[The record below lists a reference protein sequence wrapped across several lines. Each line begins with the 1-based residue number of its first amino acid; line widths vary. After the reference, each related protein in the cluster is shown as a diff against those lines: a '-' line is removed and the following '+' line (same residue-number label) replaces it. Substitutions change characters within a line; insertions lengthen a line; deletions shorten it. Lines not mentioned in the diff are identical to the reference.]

1 MDNCNNICLNV
12 SFHWFIENKKKS
24 KNQSFENKN
33 NIEGQ
38 YMTRF
43 HVSDVIKFR
52 ESSSPKS
59 FSLFGFLFVVDYSW
73 SQFVI
78 YGLVLIH
85 IGVSETCFINSTN
98 CRFVFPKIID
108 CLSHIRK
115 VIFWSLFNSLNRQI
129 KSSRSSWSSKV
140 IHNPNKIEK
149 YKYKIKIT

>member
-85 IGVSETCFINSTN
+85 ICVSETCFINSTD

-115 VIFWSLFNSLNRQI
+115 VIFGSLFNSLNRQI
-129 KSSRSSWSSKV
+129 KGSWSSWSSKV
-140 IHNPNKIEK
+140 IHNPN
-149 YKYKIKIT
+149 